1 MRQQCCGTLVV
12 NTVQI
17 STDGLPP
24 LRNTEQQRS
33 EYSRGEGG
41 EDAEGGPL
49 WSPVPVH
56 HRSTF
61 LLFDGIAHKGP
72 HTTPHHPCPYAI
84 PDRVYSAVQI
94 PTPERQ

>member
-1 MRQQCCGTLVV
+1 MVTLSGGQLTRVPTPSLHSPLALTD

-41 EDAEGGPL
+41 EDAVGWALVVARPGPSSINL
-49 WSPVPVH
+49 S
-56 HRSTF
+56 
-61 LLFDGIAHKGP
+61 LI
-72 HTTPHHPCPYAI
+72 
-84 PDRVYSAVQI
+84 
-94 PTPERQ
+94 

>member
-1 MRQQCCGTLVV
+1 MPQKAQKARETAGAARTGKYVSPRA

-41 EDAEGGPL
+41 EDAEGWALVVARPGP
-49 WSPVPVH
+49 S
-56 HRSTF
+56 SINF
-61 LLFDGIAHKGP
+61 LLF
-72 HTTPHHPCPYAI
+72 
-84 PDRVYSAVQI
+84 
-94 PTPERQ
+94 ERYWALVVARPVLFS